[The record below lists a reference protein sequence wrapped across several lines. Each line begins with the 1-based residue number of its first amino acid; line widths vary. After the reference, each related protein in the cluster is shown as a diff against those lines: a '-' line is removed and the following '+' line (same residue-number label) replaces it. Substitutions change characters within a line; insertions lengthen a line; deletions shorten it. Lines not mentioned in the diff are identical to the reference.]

1 MRMKSNARRPRHLL
15 PPTLLALGTL
25 LVSACGGSADPQ
37 ADQAA
42 AGQQASAGS
51 QQALADVRNGTG
63 TAGSGLPGSPN
74 TPVAS
79 AAGVTSVAVQSTAST
94 VQWSVPVSF
103 GQVFAKGDLKSGER
117 LVAQVGTERLPLQL
131 DVKAR
136 HADGSVRHAVLSA
149 VLPQLAAGANQTL
162 ALVKVTDM
170 PPPAP
175 LPTARQLLGQG
186 FSTGVEINLG
196 GRVYRASAD
205 ELLGQGRATP
215 WLQGPMV
222 QEWLVNAPLVDGSGV
237 AHPHLSARFAVRW
250 YPQTKRARVDVVLEN
265 DWAYEPAPQNF
276 QYDVAMTVGG
286 ARVYAKQALNHFA
299 HARWRKTFW
308 WGDEPKLNL
317 AHDAAYMIR
326 SGALPSYDTGVK
338 PAAAA
343 LTALANSWAA
353 AKTEP
358 MGPGLVVT
366 YMPSTGGRPDIAP
379 LPQWAAM
386 YLLSMDP
393 RAKAVTLGVGDLAGS
408 WPIHYRDKNTGRPV
422 SLADYPYMTL
432 LGRPGDTVNPKTRKS
447 EAFPAC
453 TDCATAPYNYSPDS
467 AHQPSLAYLPYVVT
481 GDAYYLEEL
490 QFWAN
495 YNMLQANPGY
505 RDQEKGLLKSDQI
518 RGQAWSLRTL
528 GQAAY
533 ITPDADP
540 MKAYF
545 TDRVQYNLAW
555 YHANYVEAKPNA
567 LGILD
572 GRNGF
577 SAMGYTTPSG
587 PLTGVG
593 PWQDDFFTWSVSH
606 LATGLGY
613 ASALPMAQWKAT
625 FPVGR
630 MTAKGYCWID
640 AATYSLSVRPSA
652 NAAMFTTLE
661 QAYQATLRGTDAT
674 GAAIPLVNSTGA
686 RYLDQP
692 CGSAAQAAWRTQQDK
707 DLHVSRNPWV
717 AGEMTGYATSQ
728 AGYPSN
734 MQPALAAA
742 VDAGAPNA
750 QLAWD
755 IFMRRSVKPDYTQAP
770 QWAIVPQG
778 AVAGTTTPTTTPT
791 TGRK

>member
-1 MRMKSNARRPRHLL
+1 MKSNTRHPRHPRRLL

-25 LVSACGGSADPQ
+25 LVGACGGSADPE
-37 ADQAA
+37 ADQAT
-42 AGQQASAGS
+42 AGRQAGAGS
-51 QQALADVRNGTG
+51 QQALADARNGTG
-63 TAGSGLPGSPN
+63 TSGTGVPGSPN

-79 AAGVTSVAVQSTAST
+79 VAGVTSVSVQSTAST
-94 VQWSVPVSF
+94 AQWSVPVSF
-103 GQVFAKGDLKSGER
+103 GQVFAKGDLKSTER
-117 LVAQVGTERLPLQL
+117 LSAQVGTERLPLQL

-149 VLPQLAAGANQTL
+149 VLPQLAAGANPTL
-162 ALVKVTDM
+162 ALVKSNDA

-175 LPTARQLLGQG
+175 VPTARQLLGQG
-186 FSTGVEINLG
+186 FSTGVELNLG

-205 ELLGQGRATP
+205 ELLAQGRATA
-215 WLQGPMV
+215 WLQGPVV
-222 QEWLVNAPLVDGSGV
+222 QEWLVTAPLVDGGGV
-237 AHPHLSARFAVRW
+237 VHPHLSARFAVRW
-250 YPQTKRARVDVVLEN
+250 FPQTKRARVDVVLEN

-276 QYDVAMTVGG
+276 QYDVAVTVGG

-308 WGDEPKLNL
+308 WGDEPKLDL
-317 AHDAAYMIR
+317 RHDAAYMIR
-326 SGALPSYDTGVK
+326 SGALPSYDTSVK
-338 PAAAA
+338 PSAAA
-343 LTALANSWAA
+343 LTALANAWST

-358 MGPGLVVT
+358 MAPGLVVT

-379 LPQWAAM
+379 LPQWSAM

-453 TDCATAPYNYSPDS
+453 TACATAPYNYSPDS

-481 GDAYYLEEL
+481 GDHYHLEEL

-495 YNMLQANPGY
+495 YNMLQANPYY
-505 RDQEKGLLKSDQI
+505 RDFEKGLLKADQV

-528 GQAAY
+528 GQVAY

-545 TDRVQYNLAW
+545 SERLQNNLAW
-555 YHANYVEAKPNA
+555 YSATYVEGKPNA
-567 LGILD
+567 LGVLD
-572 GRNGF
+572 GTGKYAF
-577 SAMGYTTPSG
+577 SGIAYTTPSG
-587 PLTGVG
+587 PSTGLA
-593 PWQDDFFTWSVSH
+593 PWQDDFFSWAVGH
-606 LATGLGY
+606 LANGLGY
-613 ASALPMAQWKAT
+613 DAALPLAQWKAT

-640 AATYSLSVRPSA
+640 GATYALSVRPAA
-652 NAAMFTTLE
+652 NAALFTTLD
-661 QAYQATLRGTDAT
+661 QAYQATMRGTDAS
-674 GAAIPLVNSTGA
+674 GAAVPLVNSTGA

-692 CGSAAQAAWRTQQDK
+692 CGSTAQAAWRTQQDK
-707 DLHVSRNPWV
+707 DLHVVRSPWV

-728 AGYPSN
+728 SGYPSN
-734 MQPALAAA
+734 LQPALAAA

-770 QWAIVPQG
+770 QWAIVPQRSGTG
-778 AVAGTTTPTTTPT
+778 AITPPTT
-791 TGRK
+791 RN